1 MPMRHPLL
9 ARFRRHLVVLLV
21 AAGLHAL
28 ALPVLAAPT
37 APDCEH
43 CAHLADVDPCLMT
56 AGAPATADAPAAL
69 ARGQPPL
76 PGAPRPALRLPAP
89 EAAEAAAARGAC
101 ARALRPGGRG
111 SGDPP
116 RHLAVGR
123 LLI

>member
-1 MPMRHPLL
+1 MPLRHPLL
-9 ARFRRHLVVLLV
+9 ARFRRHLAVLLL

-28 ALPVLAAPT
+28 ALPVLAAP
-37 APDCEH
+37 AEPDCEH
-43 CAHLADVDPCLMT
+43 CAHLTDVDPCLMT

-69 ARGQPPL
+69 ARGEPPL
-76 PGAPRPALRLPAP
+76 PGARRPVAVLPAP
-89 EAAEAAAARGAC
+89 EPAVAAAARGAC